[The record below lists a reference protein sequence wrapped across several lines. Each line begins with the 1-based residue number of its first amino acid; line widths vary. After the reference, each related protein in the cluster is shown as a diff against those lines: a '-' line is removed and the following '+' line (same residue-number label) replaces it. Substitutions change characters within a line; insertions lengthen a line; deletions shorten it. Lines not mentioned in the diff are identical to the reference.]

1 MVKNTKKNES
11 STGGY
16 LTLVI
21 PIAFGVAAILAA
33 GRIFVPLALVTGIGW
48 ALKRYWLLQQN
59 KLAQLNAVFYRLIQE
74 NQGRI
79 TTLDLAMKA
88 NVSGAE
94 AQNYLDGRSKEFSA
108 HFEVTDQGG
117 MLYFFE
123 TAFPSVAGESHTLV
137 ERKPPVSTVP
147 AQPKIYSSSPTQS
160 FIAQSQNRLSLP
172 APMTQA
178 ELARRFN
185 VHANTVSKWKSKPEF
200 SDWSRGKDPAG
211 IAWKYEPEQKRF
223 CPLS

>member
-1 MVKNTKKNES
+1 MVKNTKKIES

-33 GRIFVPLALVTGIGW
+33 GRIFLPLAIVTGVGW

-123 TAFPSVAGESHTLV
+123 TAFPAVPGEPRTLV
-137 ERKPPVSTVP
+137 ERKPSVP
-147 AQPKIYSSSPTQS
+147 AAPALPKIYSSSPTQS
-160 FIAQSQNRLSLP
+160 FIIESQNRL

-200 SDWSRGKDPAG
+200 TEWSRGKDPAG

-223 CPLS
+223 SPLI